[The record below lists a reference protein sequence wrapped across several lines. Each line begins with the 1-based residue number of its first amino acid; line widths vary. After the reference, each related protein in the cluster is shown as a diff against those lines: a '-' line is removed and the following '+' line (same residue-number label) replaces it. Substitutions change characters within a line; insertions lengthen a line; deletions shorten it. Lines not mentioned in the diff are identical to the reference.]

1 MAKDSSFDIVSQ
13 VDMQELDNAL
23 NQTRKEISQRYDF
36 KGSIAEITLDKDS
49 IKIIAEDDFKVNAVL
64 EILKTKMVKRNI
76 PPKNLQY
83 DKIQNASSGHKKLE
97 IKIESGISK
106 EKAKDITTTIKSL
119 KLKVTAQI
127 QDDKV
132 RISGSKKDDLQAAI
146 QALKEKD
153 FGIEL
158 QFINYR

>member
-1 MAKDSSFDIVSQ
+1 MAKDSSFDIISQ

-36 KGSIAEITLDKDS
+36 KGSIAEIDSDKDS
-49 IKIIAEDDFKVNAVL
+49 IKILAEDDFKVNAIL

-76 PPKNLQY
+76 PPRNLQY
-83 DKIQNASSGHKKLE
+83 DKIENASSGNRKLLM
-97 IKIESGISK
+97 KIENGISK
-106 EKAKDITTTIKSL
+106 EKAKDIAAAIKSL
-119 KLKVTAQI
+119 KLKIITQTL
-127 QDDKV
+127 DDKLRV
-132 RISGSKKDDLQAAI
+132 SGSKKDELQAVI
-146 QALKEKD
+146 QFLKEKD